1 METKQQDSIQE
12 MKNVE
17 EVSSVLESSV
27 SMDEFVVQSQ
37 KGYNTFELNELINLF
52 KELLQNND
60 LELIKGDVELIKQSF
75 YRKLNADVEV
85 QKKNFVEQGGDLEKF
100 VVKKDD
106 SETIFKE
113 VYAD

>member
-52 KELLQNND
+52 KELLQNTLLCVLQLCQARWPNR
-60 LELIKGDVELIKQSF
+60 VPT
-75 YRKLNADVEV
+75 
-85 QKKNFVEQGGDLEKF
+85 KNFLL
-100 VVKKDD
+100 
-106 SETIFKE
+106 
-113 VYAD
+113 